1 MEGSR
6 LPLPTG
12 RAVTDAERSCPR
24 AYVAAPIFSPEQ
36 LKAVED
42 VVTVLHEAGFDSY
55 SPARDGVMLK
65 PDDPPEKRDEVY
77 YSNKA
82 AVTRADLLVCILD
95 DRDTGTIWELGCATG
110 AGVPIIAVTL
120 VKDKMNVMLERGV
133 LAHVV
138 TLRELDSA
146 LQRLR
151 PHLIYGRKVT
161 NELRE
166 EYDTVVEVFTRHFKF
181 QGRTQ

>member
-1 MEGSR
+1 MEGGR

-42 VVTVLHEAGFDSY
+42 VVSTLHAAGYDSY

-95 DRDTGTIWELGCATG
+95 ERDTGTLWELGCATG

-120 VKDKMNVMLERGV
+120 TKDQMNVMLERGV

-146 LQRLR
+146 LSRLR
-151 PHLIYGRKVT
+151 PHVVYGRKVT
-161 NELRE
+161 NDLRKDYAE
-166 EYDTVVEVFTRHFKF
+166 VVEVFNRHFKF
-181 QGRTQ
+181 VGRTQ